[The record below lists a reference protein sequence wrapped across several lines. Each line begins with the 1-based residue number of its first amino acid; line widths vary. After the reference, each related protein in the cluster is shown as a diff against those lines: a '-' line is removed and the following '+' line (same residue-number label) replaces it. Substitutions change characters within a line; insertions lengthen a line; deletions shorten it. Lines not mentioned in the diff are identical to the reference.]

1 MNLNRILIV
10 DDTPENLQIL
20 GMVLKK
26 EGYQIMVAGDGLQAM
41 EAVAASKPDLILL
54 DVMMP
59 RMDGFT
65 LCTRLKAEPETA
77 DIPVIFLTAKTA
89 VEDVIKG
96 FELGAVDYVTK
107 PFNLREVL
115 ARTAT
120 HLKVQS
126 LLQEL
131 AEKNRVLQEMVIT
144 DGLTQIYN
152 RRHVMDRLE
161 VEISLALR
169 HQHPLSII
177 MFDVDHF
184 KNVNDT
190 YGHQVG
196 DQVLTQIAQ
205 CVKANIRKTDL
216 VGRYGGEEFLV
227 LLPHTDNLN
236 SREVAEHLRHE
247 VDSLGWEA
255 AGLTTTISGGVA
267 SLEGQSLKEL
277 LQEADLLLYQA
288 KTKGRNRICWS
299 EEG

>member
-1 MNLNRILIV
+1 M
-10 DDTPENLQIL
+10 
-20 GMVLKK
+20 
-26 EGYQIMVAGDGLQAM
+26 
-41 EAVAASKPDLILL
+41 S
-54 DVMMP
+54 
-59 RMDGFT
+59 
-65 LCTRLKAEPETA
+65 
-77 DIPVIFLTAKTA
+77 FLTAKTDTA
-89 VEDVIKG
+89 SVVEG
-96 FELGAVDYVTK
+96 FEAGGSDYVTK